1 MSSLSPVT
9 PTGLLTSA
17 KYDSLSKAQQLA
29 ADIAQKQIDT
39 KTSLISSLDGSG
51 GQGLLNSIGV
61 SGSDQTASSV
71 SANAILSGL
80 ADQDS
85 DALPTSIFQLNLL
98 DSLTRAQ
105 AGANNSATKTSDKGV
120 DAVVAAS
127 LQTYSHD
134 LTSPV
139 EKGNSINVAA

>member
-1 MSSLSPVT
+1 M
-9 PTGLLTSA
+9 
-17 KYDSLSKAQQLA
+17 
-29 ADIAQKQIDT
+29 
-39 KTSLISSLDGSG
+39 DGSG